1 MPLTIQLIYASAA
14 TRNFDAI
21 DLTALLMMARQKNE
35 SLDITGMLVYHDDS
49 FLQVLEG
56 EETAVDSLYQHIIRD
71 DRHTKC
77 TLLLRTFI
85 DRRNFGDWSMGFVNT
100 KLFGPKSLAGF
111 TDFFNRRFSPEAF
124 AADPSTAH
132 RLLLAFRDGKYR
144 RKVEVGDRAII
155 GAAK

>member
-1 MPLTIQLIYASAA
+1 MPLTIQLVYTSAA
-14 TRNFDAI
+14 TRQFDAI
-21 DLTALLMMARQKNE
+21 ELTALLTKARQKNE
-35 SLDITGMLVYHDDS
+35 SLDVSGMLVYHDGS

-56 EETAVDSLYQHIIRD
+56 EATAVDSLYERITRD

-77 TLLLRTFI
+77 TVLLRTFI

-100 KLFGPKSLAGF
+100 KLFGPKSLPGF
-111 TDFFNRRFSPEAF
+111 ADFFSRRFSPEAF

-132 RLLLAFRDGKYR
+132 KLLLAFRDGKYR
-144 RKVEVGDRAII
+144 RKVEVGETTII